1 MLTRLSESKTD
12 PTAIPTDGRPWSYE
26 EMEALLQLLVKM
38 RPSVS
43 IITPQEDGSYWC
55 DLASVFNTVKRGRS
69 IQVTKVSGEY
79 HTGMLRNAYWVR
91 NFAENGV
98 MLGMDLEDAYS
109 IDHPIIKAEIILS
122 PQTLVEVKYG
132 DWAAPMRFN
141 KDQIAEAVRLFSQE
155 QPEEAWPSKGTSDP
169 NSWWSSAS
177 SGAVSSGPYYNPF
190 VVMPKPA
197 PEPAVTGASSSGT
210 FMGIG
215 VKTVIKDGMIPPSVY
230 KGPPAE
236 PKPKK
241 KWWRR
246 YAGKT
251 E

>member
-1 MLTRLSESKTD
+1 
-12 PTAIPTDGRPWSYE
+12 
-26 EMEALLQLLVKM
+26 MEALLQLLVKM

-69 IQVTKVSGEY
+69 IQVTKMSGEY
-79 HTGMLRNAYWVR
+79 FAGMLRNAYWVR

-109 IDHPIIKAEIILS
+109 IDHPIIKTEIILS
-122 PQTLVEVKYG
+122 PQTLVEVEYAN
-132 DWAAPMRFN
+132 WAAPMRFN

-155 QPEEAWPSKGTSDP
+155 QPEEAWPSKATFDP
-169 NSWWSSAS
+169 
-177 SGAVSSGPYYNPF
+177 
-190 VVMPKPA
+190 PA
-197 PEPAVTGASSSGT
+197 PWISPAVVSTSSSGT

-215 VKTVIKDGMIPPSVY
+215 AKTVIKDGMIPPSVY